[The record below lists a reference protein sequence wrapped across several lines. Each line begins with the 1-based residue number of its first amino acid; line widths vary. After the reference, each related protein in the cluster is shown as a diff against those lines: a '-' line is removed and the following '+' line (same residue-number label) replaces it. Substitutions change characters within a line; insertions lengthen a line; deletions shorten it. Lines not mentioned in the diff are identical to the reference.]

1 MPTQPP
7 DARMKAIPMR
17 ALKLLVLSLFA
28 AGALA
33 TATELAPAPTANIA
47 PTIATTAPSAP
58 PLPLLWKVSDAD
70 NAVYL
75 LGSFHLLKESDYPV
89 SADVE
94 AALAGSARVVFEI
107 TPEQLK
113 DPATAQKFMAIARY
127 DGERTLDSVL
137 PADLRDKLDALL
149 LPRGGSTAQLDDYKP
164 WFVNLS
170 LVLGLSQALGFSP
183 ERGLDQYLMQRAA
196 AAGKATGGLESIDAQ
211 LQALDGAPVSEQ
223 IAGLADF
230 LDRPQDMPAMLGD
243 MHVAWRSGDVERLE
257 ALTGAD
263 MREHTPETYRMVIV
277 DRNDAWTP
285 KLRAM
290 LDGPDTT
297 DTLVVVGAL
306 HLLGEDGVVEKLRA
320 QGYSVQRI
328 CSACPS
334 ATAPQ

>member
-1 MPTQPP
+1 MGT
-7 DARMKAIPMR
+7 
-17 ALKLLVLSLFA
+17 LKLLALSLFA

-33 TATELAPAPTANIA
+33 TATELAPAPSAGIA
-47 PTIATTAPSAP
+47 PTIAATAPSGP

-89 SADVE
+89 SDDVE

-113 DPATAQKFMAIARY
+113 DPATAQKFMATARY
-127 DGERTLDSVL
+127 DGERTLGSVL
-137 PADLRDKLDALL
+137 PADLREKLDALL
-149 LPRGGSTAQLDDYKP
+149 LPRGGSAAQLDDYKP

-196 AAGKATGGLESIDAQ
+196 AAGKATGGLESIEAQ

-243 MHVAWRSGDVERLE
+243 MHVAWRSGDVEQLE

-263 MREHTPETYRMVIV
+263 MREHTPETYRMVVV

-290 LDGPDTT
+290 LDGADTT

-328 CSACPS
+328 CSACPN